1 MPNMKSSKKTPPI
14 AALLAFSL
22 ALCVPTLVPAQEADS
37 PIAACLKVWSDH
49 PFGKNPQFKTLG
61 ISVAMFGIG
70 SKARDTESTSAPSL
84 VLVNPI
90 FNVMGESTIELLNTN
105 GWYCMRTTTSLIGNV
120 NIRAHCKARLAT
132 TSDGSTVRAN
142 NSDNLG
148 MKNLGVTVIGGV
160 SIERPCN

>member
-1 MPNMKSSKKTPPI
+1 MKSSNKTTPI
-14 AALLAFSL
+14 AALLAFGL
-22 ALCVPTLVPAQEADS
+22 ALGVPTLAPAQDTDS
-37 PIAACLKVWSDH
+37 PIAACLKVWGDH
-49 PFGKNPQFKTLG
+49 PFGKTPQFKTLG
-61 ISVAMFGIG
+61 TSFAVFGIG
-70 SKARDTESTSAPSL
+70 SKAGDTETTSAPSL

-90 FNVMGESTIELLNTN
+90 FNVIGESTIELLNPN

-142 NSDNLG
+142 NSENLG
-148 MKNLGVTVIGGV
+148 MKNLGVTVIGRV